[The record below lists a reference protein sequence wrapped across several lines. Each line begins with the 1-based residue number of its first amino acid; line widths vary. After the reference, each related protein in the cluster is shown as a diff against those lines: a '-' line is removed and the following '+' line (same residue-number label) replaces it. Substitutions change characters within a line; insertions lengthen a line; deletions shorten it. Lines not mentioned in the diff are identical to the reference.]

1 MRLEYNGFLR
11 PLTSAPNRRAALLFL
26 LYLCAIIYLSLYPL
40 RPDLPPQASEL
51 AWAPILSRADW
62 IDLILNVVFYAP
74 LGAAAFMAMRAGV
87 PSIFGATLLCTL
99 ISLAIEYAQLSIPS
113 RDGSLRDLAA
123 NGFGALLGAGLAFAA
138 RRFRAIPP
146 SQTLF
151 FVLWIGWQGLMLLNG
166 TWSVVDISH
175 ELLGLLVLA
184 MVLGRQVS
192 RMAAPL
198 LLVWLAVEELR
209 PFHFRNPP
217 FPFSW
222 IPFEGWFSGSP
233 ESYYGVIAAKLFLY
247 TAIVWVLRR
256 TGAPMLWAFLA
267 PAIILAVGE
276 YAQRYL
282 PGRTPEITDLVLL
295 VAGAIV
301 LRLTAADS

>member
-1 MRLEYNGFLR
+1 MR
-11 PLTSAPNRRAALLFL
+11 PQSSAPNRRAALLFL
-26 LYLCAIIYLSLYPL
+26 LYLCAILYISLYPV
-40 RPDLPPQASEL
+40 RPDLPPQASSL
-51 AWAPILSRADW
+51 QWTPLLSRGEW
-62 IDLILNVVFYAP
+62 IDLILNVAFYAP

-87 PSIFGATLLCTL
+87 PAIFGATFLCTF
-99 ISLAIEYAQLSIPS
+99 ISLAVEYAQLSIPS
-113 RDGSLRDLAA
+113 RDASLSDLAA
-123 NGFGALLGAGLAFAA
+123 NGFGALLGACLAFAA

-151 FVLWIGWQGLMLLNG
+151 CGLWIGWQGLMLLNR
-166 TWSVVDISH
+166 TWSVADLSH

-184 MVLGRQVS
+184 MVLGRRVS
-192 RMAAPL
+192 RLAAPL

-217 FPFSW
+217 LPFSW
-222 IPFEGWFSGSP
+222 IPFEGWVNGPP
-233 ESYYGVIAAKLFLY
+233 ESYYGVIAAKVFLY
-247 TAIVWVLRR
+247 TAIVWVMRR

-267 PAIILAVGE
+267 PAAILAVGE

-295 VAGAIV
+295 TAGAI
-301 LRLTAADS
+301 LLHLTAADS